1 MRILCQNAR
10 ALTEFEVSGWAGGQ
24 KVRLGKGVIREETAS
39 RCHLSERP
47 PEHQLHQHM
56 VPALQ
61 EEVRALALRE
71 HRNVSFI
78 HRNC

>member
-1 MRILCQNAR
+1 M
-10 ALTEFEVSGWAGGQ
+10 
-24 KVRLGKGVIREETAS
+24 IREETAS